1 MSTDRFSDEQLEAAI
16 GALLDPERFRA
27 AEDRIARVVPQLQ
40 QVLASVLAEGGWFES
55 REGPV
60 SGAAGTDDVEERA
73 NAIRMLLAEEAR
85 VAMLVGVAI
94 GWELARRLELPRDE
108 LDEGDSIG

>member
-1 MSTDRFSDEQLEAAI
+1 MTTGRFSDEQLEAAI
-16 GALLDPERFRA
+16 GALSDPERFRA

-40 QVLASVLAEGGWFES
+40 QVLANVLAEGGWFGS
-55 REGPV
+55 REGQV
-60 SGAAGTDDVEERA
+60 ANAAGTDEIEDRA

-94 GWELARRLELPRDE
+94 GWELARE
-108 LDEGDSIG
+108 LDLPGGGLAQP